1 MRAVH
6 VEEVE
11 EDRFARLQIEPADVV
26 GVPGSLD
33 VGNFGEAALGKPL
46 RLSEQER
53 AGYQPRSAVRAGDDL
68 KAPTGGNR
76 IDRVPGAHAGAVDV
90 VIRLVLMP
98 RRALSGPAL
107 LDQHMIVVEP
117 DLLGAQQ
124 RGSDGGYARVPGQ
137 ALDRRDLLPPAEVL
151 GKRPRIVGAA
161 GYLSH
166 RPRVPQDPGDCAHR
180 VGYVA
185 G

>member
-68 KAPTGGNR
+68 QATTGGNP
-76 IDRVPGAHAGAVDV
+76 IDRDPGAHAGAVDV
-90 VIRLVLMP
+90 VIRLGLVPP
-98 RRALSGPAL
+98 RAPSCPPPPCPHIILGGTYLLRAPQPGRRCRVTPGTRPA
-107 LDQHMIVVEP
+107 
-117 DLLGAQQ
+117 
-124 RGSDGGYARVPGQ
+124 
-137 ALDRRDLLPPAEVL
+137 PP
-151 GKRPRIVGAA
+151 
-161 GYLSH
+161 
-166 RPRVPQDPGDCAHR
+166 
-180 VGYVA
+180 
-185 G
+185 